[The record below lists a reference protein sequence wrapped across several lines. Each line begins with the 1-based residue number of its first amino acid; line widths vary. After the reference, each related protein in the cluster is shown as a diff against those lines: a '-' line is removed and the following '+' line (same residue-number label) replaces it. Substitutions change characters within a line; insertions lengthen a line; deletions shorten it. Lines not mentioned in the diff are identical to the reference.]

1 MGMLENLEAM
11 LAGGED
17 NALLRFTLGS
27 ALFKQGDVGR
37 AAEHLREAVRQDPE
51 YSAAWKILGRT
62 LQALDDPGAACR
74 AFAQGIETAERKG
87 DMQAAREMQVF
98 LKRAQKAAADDG
110 GDCC

>member
-1 MGMLENLEAM
+1 MGMMENLEAM

-27 ALFKQGDVGR
+27 ALFRQGDAHR

-51 YSAAWKILGRT
+51 YSAAWKIFGKAL
-62 LQALDDPGAACR
+62 LALDDSSGACS
-74 AFAQGIETAERKG
+74 AFERGIETAKRKG

-98 LKRAQKAAADDG
+98 LKRAQKAATG
-110 GDCC
+110 GPGQNS